1 MYAETINNFET
12 ASRVQLQGLMVKYVT
27 RVPTRRLRAYS
38 YSIVIIFVRAAR
50 LACEHNVVFITT
62 LSQLW

>member
-1 MYAETINNFET
+1 MYAETVNNFET
-12 ASRVQLQGLMVKYVT
+12 SSRVQLQGLIVKYVT

-38 YSIVIIFVRAAR
+38 YSIVIIFVRAR
-50 LACEHNVVFITT
+50 LVYEHNVVFITT